1 MKDIRREYDN
11 KLGGRSVSF
20 KFMWLDTTTQAEWVT
35 KFKAPT
41 SASTVVLN
49 TGRRKRYLLTE
60 GVPSYDSLNG
70 LLEKILGG
78 DARFTPLR
86 PNQLPK
92 LA

>member
-11 KLGGRSVSF
+11 KLSRSVSF
-20 KFMWLDTTTQAEWVT
+20 KFMWLDTSSQAEWVSS
-35 KFKAPT
+35 FKVPAGT
-41 SASTVVLN
+41 STVVLN
-49 TGRRKRYLLTE
+49 TGRRKRYLLSK
-60 GVPSYDSLNG
+60 GVPSYDTLNA

-86 PNQLPK
+86 PNELPK